1 MKNKKVL
8 LCVTGGIAAYKAAT
22 LTSKLIQQGADV
34 RVLMTKAAT
43 EFISPLTL
51 QSLSKHHVYTDV
63 FNEKDPS
70 IIAHVQL
77 ADWADVVIVAPATA
91 NIIAKFANGI
101 ADDMVSST
109 FLAVTAPIFIAPAM
123 NVHMYDNPATQHNI
137 ETLKSRGYHFIEPG
151 QGMLACGY
159 EAKGRMEEPENII
172 KLLQEFFAKNDLL
185 KGKKILVT
193 AGPTRE
199 KIDPVRFI
207 TNYSTGKMGY
217 AIAQEA
223 AKMGADVLLVSGPTL
238 LADPE
243 NVTITRVESA
253 DEMYQA
259 VMALYDDIDIVIKTA
274 AVADYRPKVI
284 GTHKTKKQDG
294 NASIELERTKDILKE
309 LGQKKQR
316 QFLVGFAAETENIEA
331 YAQKKLQD
339 KKLDMI
345 VANNVLDPHAGFGT
359 DTNIVTI
366 YKKDGQPVSLPMLSK
381 KEVAI
386 KLLEEILIVL
396 QAVILY
402 T

>member
-8 LCVTGGIAAYKAAT
+8 LCVTGGIAAYKAAA
-22 LTSKLIQQGADV
+22 LTSKLVQQGAEV

-63 FNEKDPS
+63 FNEKDPT

-77 ADWADVVIVAPATA
+77 ADWADVVVVAPATA

-123 NVHMYDNPATQHNI
+123 NVHMYHNLATQHNI
-137 ETLKSRGYHFIEPG
+137 QALKTRGYHFIEPG

-172 KLLQEFFAKNDLL
+172 NRLQDFFLKKDLL

-223 AKMGADVLLVSGPTL
+223 AQMGADVTLISGPTL
-238 LADPE
+238 LPDPE
-243 NVTITRVESA
+243 NVAVTRVESA
-253 DEMYQA
+253 DEMYHA
-259 VMALYDDIDIVIKTA
+259 VMELYSGTDIVIKTA
-274 AVADYRPKVI
+274 AVADYVPKVI

-294 NASIELERTKDILKE
+294 NVSIELERTKDILKE
-309 LGQKKQR
+309 LGQKKGHQL
-316 QFLVGFAAETENIEA
+316 LVGFAAETENVEA

-339 KKLDMI
+339 KNLDMI
-345 VANNVLDPHAGFGT
+345 VANNILDPNAGFGT

-366 YKKDGQPVSLPMLSK
+366 YKKHGQPISLPILSK

-396 QAVILY
+396 
-402 T
+402 

>member
-8 LCVTGGIAAYKAAT
+8 LCITGGIAAYKAAA
-22 LTSKLIQQGADV
+22 LTSKLVQQGAEV
-34 RVLMTKAAT
+34 RVLMTHAAT
-43 EFISPLTL
+43 QFIGPLTL
-51 QSLSKHHVYTDV
+51 QSLSKNHVYTDV
-63 FNEKDPS
+63 FNEKDPT

-77 ADWADVVIVAPATA
+77 ADWADVMVVAPATA

-123 NVHMYDNPATQHNI
+123 NVHMYRNLATQNNLQI
-137 ETLKSRGYHFIEPG
+137 LKTRGCHFIEPG
-151 QGMLACGY
+151 EGMLACGY

-172 KLLQEFFAKNDLL
+172 TRLQDFFTRKDLL
-185 KGKKILVT
+185 KGKKVLVT

-217 AIAQEA
+217 AIAKEA
-223 AKMGADVLLVSGPTL
+223 SNMGADVTLVSGPTL

-243 NVTITRVESA
+243 NTTVIRVESA

-259 VMALYDDIDIVIKTA
+259 VMGLYSNIDIVIKTA

-284 GTHKTKKQDG
+284 ATHKTKKQNG
-294 NASIELERTKDILKE
+294 NMTIELERTKDILKE
-309 LGQKKQR
+309 LGEKKEH
-316 QFLVGFAAETENIEA
+316 QFLVGFAAETQNIEA

-339 KKLDMI
+339 KNLDMI
-345 VANNVLDPHAGFGT
+345 VANNILDPHAGFGT

-366 YKKDGQPVSLPMLSK
+366 YKKDGQCLALPVLSK

-386 KLLEEILIVL
+386 RLLEEILIVL
-396 QAVILY
+396 
-402 T
+402 

>member
-8 LCVTGGIAAYKAAT
+8 LCITGGIAAYKAAA
-22 LTSKLIQQGADV
+22 LTSKLVQQGAEV
-34 RVLMTKAAT
+34 RVLMTHAAT
-43 EFISPLTL
+43 QFISPLTL
-51 QSLSKHHVYTDV
+51 QSLSKNHVYTDV
-63 FNEKDPS
+63 FNEKDPT

-77 ADWADVVIVAPATA
+77 ADWADVMVVAPATA

-123 NVHMYDNPATQHNI
+123 NVHMYRNLATQHNLQ
-137 ETLKSRGYHFIEPG
+137 TLNTRGCHFIEPG
-151 QGMLACGY
+151 EGMLACGY

-172 KLLQEFFAKNDLL
+172 TRLQDFFAKKDLL
-185 KGKKILVT
+185 KGKKVLVT

-217 AIAQEA
+217 AIAKEA
-223 AKMGADVLLVSGPTL
+223 ANMGADVTLVSGPTL

-243 NVTITRVESA
+243 NITVVRVETA

-259 VMALYDDIDIVIKTA
+259 VMALYSNTDIVIKTA

-284 GTHKTKKQDG
+284 ASHKTKKQDG
-294 NASIELERTKDILKE
+294 NMAIELERTKDILKE
-309 LGQKKQR
+309 LGEKKEH
-316 QFLVGFAAETENIEA
+316 QFLVGFAAETQNIEA

-339 KKLDMI
+339 KNLDMI
-345 VANNVLDPHAGFGT
+345 VANNILDPHAGFGT

-366 YKKDGQPVSLPMLSK
+366 YKKDGQSLALPVLSK

-396 QAVILY
+396 
-402 T
+402 